1 MYCEHKNGTGDVCPG
16 SGKKSRLYLFIAGP
30 TFSICSHGLVLVSSI
45 PASFTVYLTIFVVT
59 EISFQLICTIFYSAH
74 FWRITGRRQTPNN
87 YGIWSVRIIKLCDTP
102 IPDSLRQSE
111 VMVSCTLDPL
121 LAGRLTRSPSIRLI
135 RRSTRRRR
143 SCTCTHRQFSRR
155 RTSTG

>member
-1 MYCEHKNGTGDVCPG
+1 MYCEHKNGTGDVCHG
-16 SGKKSRLYLFIAGP
+16 SSKKKSALSVHCWTNIFYLFPLSGP
-30 TFSICSHGLVLVSSI
+30 RVVYPCVF
-45 PASFTVYLTIFVVT
+45 YLTIFVVT
-59 EISFQLICTIFYSAH
+59 EISFQLICTMFYPAH